1 MEQAGRQRHTWGGA
15 QAKEMGEEL
24 DKMQVEKKKLSDLS
38 ADIIKTYEKM
48 TEDLSM
54 FKKAEANLRADLER
68 SQSNLQVGLSLYLS
82 ISLTHAHSL
91 THSLTHSLSH
101 TLEASLSADLLR
113 FPL

>member
-15 QAKEMGEEL
+15 QAKEMGDEL

-68 SQSNLQVGLSLYLS
+68 SQSNLQVGLSLSHTHTL
-82 ISLTHAHSL
+82 SLTH
-91 THSLTHSLSH
+91 TH
-101 TLEASLSADLLR
+101 
-113 FPL
+113 F